1 MSTDPTGPSY
11 GFDTLQIHAGAR
23 PDPATGARQTPIYQ
37 TTAYVFRDAE
47 HAAALFNLQE
57 VGFIYS
63 RLTNPTVAVLQERVA
78 TLEGG
83 VGAVCCSSGHA
94 AQIMA
99 LFPLMGPGKNFVT
112 SNRLYGGSVTQ
123 FSQTIKRFG
132 WTAKFVDVDDL
143 DAVAAA
149 VDDDTRAI
157 FTESIA
163 NPGGHIA
170 DIRALADIADKAG
183 LPLIVDN
190 TSASPYLCRPI
201 EHGATLV
208 VHSLTKYLT
217 GNGTVMGGVV
227 VDSGKFDWSAS
238 DKFPSLSA
246 PEPAYHGLKF
256 HETFGPL
263 AFTFHGIAVG
273 LRDLGMTLNPQAAHY
288 TLMGIETLS
297 LRMQRHVENAE
308 EVATWLEGHPAVEK
322 VTYAGLPS
330 SPYHD
335 RVARI
340 CPKGAG
346 ALFTVAL
353 KGGYDA
359 CIAFVDSLEIFSHVA
374 NLGDTRSL
382 VIHSASTTHRQL
394 TAEQQAAAGAAPD
407 VVRLSIGIEDV
418 RDLIAD
424 LDQALAKAKAKAPSR
439 RTEPA

>member
-1 MSTDPTGPSY
+1 MTDAPSY

-57 VGFIYS
+57 VGYIYS
-63 RLTNPTVAVLQERVA
+63 RLTNPTVAVLQERIA

-99 LFPLMGPGKNFVT
+99 LFPLMAPGRNVVVST
-112 SNRLYGGSVTQ
+112 RLYGGSITQ

-132 WTAKFVDVDDL
+132 WSAKFVDTDDL
-143 DAVAAA
+143 AA
-149 VDDDTRAI
+149 VEAAIDDDTRAV
-157 FTESIA
+157 FCESIA
-163 NPGGHIA
+163 NPGGYVTDIDALAKIA
-170 DIRALADIADKAG
+170 DAAG

-190 TSASPYLCRPI
+190 TSATPYLCRPI

-208 VHSLTKYLT
+208 VHSMTKYLT
-217 GNGTVMGGVV
+217 GNGTVTGGVV

-246 PEPAYHGLKF
+246 PEEAYHGLKF

-263 AFTFHGIAVG
+263 AFTFHGIAIG

-297 LRMQRHVENAE
+297 LRMERHVDNAQKIAE
-308 EVATWLEGHPAVEK
+308 WLENHPHVEA
-322 VTYAGLPS
+322 VTYAGLAS

-346 ALFTVAL
+346 GLFTVAL

-359 CIAFVDSLEIFSHVA
+359 CVKFVDSLELFSHVA

-394 TAEQQAAAGAAPD
+394 TEEQQKAAGAAPN
-407 VVRLSIGIEDV
+407 VVRISIGIEDAK
-418 RDLIAD
+418 DLMAD
-424 LDQALAKAKAKAPSR
+424 LDQALNAAHG
-439 RTEPA
+439 

>member
-1 MSTDPTGPSY
+1 MTDAPSY

-57 VGFIYS
+57 VGYIYS
-63 RLTNPTVAVLQERVA
+63 RLTNPTVAVLQERIA

-99 LFPLMGPGKNFVT
+99 LFPLMAPGRNVVVST
-112 SNRLYGGSVTQ
+112 RLYGGSITQ

-132 WTAKFVDVDDL
+132 WSAKFVDTDDL
-143 DAVAAA
+143 AA
-149 VDDDTRAI
+149 VEAAIDDDTRAV
-157 FTESIA
+157 FCESIA
-163 NPGGHIA
+163 NPGGYVTDIDALAKIA
-170 DIRALADIADKAG
+170 DAAG

-190 TSASPYLCRPI
+190 TSATPYLCRPI

-208 VHSLTKYLT
+208 VHSMTKYLT
-217 GNGTVMGGVV
+217 GNGTVTGGVV

-246 PEPAYHGLKF
+246 PEEAYHGLKF

-263 AFTFHGIAVG
+263 AFTFHGIAIG

-297 LRMQRHVENAE
+297 LRMERHVDNAQKIAE
-308 EVATWLEGHPAVEK
+308 WLENHPHVEA
-322 VTYAGLPS
+322 VTYAGLAS

-346 ALFTVAL
+346 GLFTVAL

-359 CIAFVDSLEIFSHVA
+359 CVKFVDSLELFSHVA

-394 TAEQQAAAGAAPD
+394 TEEQQKAAGAAPN
-407 VVRLSIGIEDV
+407 VVRISIGIEDA
-418 RDLIAD
+418 RDLMAD
-424 LDQALAKAKAKAPSR
+424 LDQALNAAHG
-439 RTEPA
+439 

>member
-1 MSTDPTGPSY
+1 M
-11 GFDTLQIHAGAR
+11 
-23 PDPATGARQTPIYQ
+23 
-37 TTAYVFRDAE
+37 
-47 HAAALFNLQE
+47 
-57 VGFIYS
+57 
-63 RLTNPTVAVLQERVA
+63 A

-83 VGAVCCSSGHA
+83 AGAVCCSSGHA

-99 LFPLMGPGKNFVT
+99 LFPLMGPGCNVVVST
-112 SNRLYGGSVTQ
+112 RLYGGSITQ
-123 FSQTIKRFG
+123 FSQTIRRFG
-132 WTAKFVDVDDL
+132 WEAKFVDIDDA
-143 DAVAAA
+143 DAIRAAI
-149 VDDDTRAI
+149 DDNTRAI
-157 FTESIA
+157 FCESIA

-170 DIRALADIADKAG
+170 DLDAVAALADEAG

-190 TSASPYLCRPI
+190 TSATPYLCRPI

-208 VHSLTKYLT
+208 VHSMTKFLT
-217 GNGTVMGGVV
+217 GNGTVTGGVV
-227 VDSGKFDWSAS
+227 IDSGAFDWSAS
-238 DKFPSLSA
+238 GKFPSLSE

-297 LRMQRHVENAE
+297 LRMQRHCENAE
-308 EVATWLEGHPAVEK
+308 RVAGWLENHPAVEG

-346 ALFTVAL
+346 GLFTVAL
-353 KGGYDA
+353 KGGYGA
-359 CIAFVDSLEIFSHVA
+359 CVRLVDGLELFSHVA

-394 TAEQQAAAGAAPD
+394 TENQQIAAGAAPN
-407 VVRLSIGIEDV
+407 VVRISIGIEDAD
-418 RDLIAD
+418 DLIAD
-424 LDQALAKAKAKAPSR
+424 LDQALARA
-439 RTEPA
+439 TG